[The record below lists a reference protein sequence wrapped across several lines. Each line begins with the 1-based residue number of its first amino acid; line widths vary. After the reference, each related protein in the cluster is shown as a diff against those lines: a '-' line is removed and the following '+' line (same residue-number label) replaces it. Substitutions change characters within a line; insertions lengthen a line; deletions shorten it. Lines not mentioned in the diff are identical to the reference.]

1 MFLQYHPL
9 LFNLSLTTSPNTI
22 VLVECW
28 FSALFLTLTYSY
40 LFLYTYSC
48 FIPNMI
54 IGLFYHN
61 FYLVLFRKYD
71 WLTFLSTCAQQ
82 IDYVFMRSNII
93 QDLQL
98 RHECFF
104 LFKVCTSCLVQK
116 INRSTKREKRPVKIE
131 IRVHNVSSSKN
142 QNPVVLGCD
151 PGCPKYMSRAGF

>member
-1 MFLQYHPL
+1 MLIFGPI
-9 LFNLSLTTSPNTI
+9 FNT
-22 VLVECW
+22 
-28 FSALFLTLTYSY
+28 Y
-40 LFLYTYSC
+40 LFILILIY
-48 FIPNMI
+48 
-54 IGLFYHN
+54 LFMFHSKYDNRSFFNHN

-93 QDLQL
+93 QDLQF

-142 QNPVVLGCD
+142 QNPIVLGCY
-151 PGCPKYMSRAGF
+151 PGCPKYMSRAGFSHSPLLYTMAVL